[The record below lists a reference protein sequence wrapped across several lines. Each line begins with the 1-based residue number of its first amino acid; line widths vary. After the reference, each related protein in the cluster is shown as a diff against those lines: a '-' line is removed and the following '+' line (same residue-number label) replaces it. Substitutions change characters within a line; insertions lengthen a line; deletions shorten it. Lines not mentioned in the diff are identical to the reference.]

1 MNCLFPSVLNVYILN
16 PIKFNFTNYEQ
27 TNELRTNTMNTTTST
42 RINIFARSCN
52 DDYSPAIE
60 DLCVKMRLL
69 SLEANP
75 KMRLLSLEADPKM
88 EALDAKLEQAFY
100 EDKIEIEIEDNSRDE
115 SNEETF
121 GYTDDAEDSHE
132 SCVFNTRYG
141 TCFSAKQL
149 DIFNEYAERTGLKT
163 LDAINYMQS
172 CHSCGSYA
180 IPFGN
185 EYCNRRC
192 SESVED
198 YRYECFNGDDCLI
211 CHGYPKTTCYWAKNG
226 CDKCDAYDGPE
237 EERYP
242 YSCTYCLTQMTD
254 HEGYDVDYQ
263 LYCNN
268 CAEDLFDKTG
278 HLEDSRKR
286 HREPEPEI
294 EEEEEEEDHQIRDLT
309 DESCDIWEL
318 SLEINNGD
326 KEAAL
331 DMIEDQDR
339 LMAHP
344 RIIEYYR
351 AKKEECSSEC
361 SAVDEDLQERKR
373 ARHIRFESVD
383 LDSSDDEEDN
393 VYIDEYDVYAMEEDA
408 YAEEEEESARHIH
421 FEDSDDN
428 DEQVAALEQ
437 MVVDLLSEDD
447 DVDDE
452 STVILY
458 GEDDSSVASLEDEEP
473 VSDSVT
479 MSQTAV
485 SSMVTMIQ
493 ELQDENA
500 ALKYIVRQLRS
511 QRRMLFPDGSS
522 ISFTDDDGERYINIH
537 AASPY
542 ASAQSP
548 LTMADLE
555 GDLEANSN
563 SDDSDYDFAMDV
575 DDSI

>member
-1 MNCLFPSVLNVYILN
+1 
-16 PIKFNFTNYEQ
+16 
-27 TNELRTNTMNTTTST
+27 MNTTTST

-52 DDYSPAIE
+52 DDYSPAMA
-60 DLCVKMRLL
+60 DLCV
-69 SLEANP
+69 

-100 EDKIEIEIEDNSRDE
+100 EDKIEIEDDQIDE
-115 SNEETF
+115 KNAETF
-121 GYTDDAEDSHE
+121 GYSDDSENSDDAEYGSE
-132 SCVFNTRYG
+132 AYVFNTRYG

-149 DIFNEYAERTGLKT
+149 DIFNEYAERNGLKT

-172 CHSCGSYA
+172 CHACGSYA
-180 IPFGN
+180 IQFGN

-211 CHGYPKTTCYWAKNG
+211 CHGYPKTTCYWARRG

-237 EERYP
+237 EQRYP
-242 YSCTYCLTQMTD
+242 YECTYCLTQMTD
-254 HEGYDVDYQ
+254 HEGYDVDYE

-268 CAEDLFDKTG
+268 CAADLFDKTG
-278 HLEDSRKR
+278 HLEEDSKKR
-286 HREPEPEI
+286 HREPEV
-294 EEEEEEEDHQIRDLT
+294 EEEEDSQMRDLT

-318 SLEINNGD
+318 ALDINNDD

-331 DMIEDQDR
+331 QMIEDNER

-351 AKKEECSSEC
+351 AKEASKVEECSSEC
-361 SAVDEDLQERKR
+361 SSLDEDLQERKR

-393 VYIDEYDVYAMEEDA
+393 VYIDEYEVYAEDDASEQEEDDA
-408 YAEEEEESARHIH
+408 SVNEA
-421 FEDSDDN
+421 
-428 DEQVAALEQ
+428 
-437 MVVDLLSEDD
+437 MVVDLLSQDD
-447 DVDDE
+447 DDE
-452 STVILY
+452 STVVLY
-458 GEDDSSVASLEDEEP
+458 GEDDSSVAGLEDEEP

-479 MSQTAV
+479 MSQAAV

-493 ELQDENA
+493 ELQAENT

-542 ASAQSP
+542 ASAQAP

-555 GDLEANSN
+555 GDLEANS
-563 SDDSDYDFAMDV
+563 DSDYDFAMDV